1 MGIDISSVGATA
13 VLTAHMRALETGRDD
28 RLFEDH
34 QAAALVAA
42 SGLGIESVDLPSV
55 VTGRIYLSVAART
68 KYLDD
73 QAATAKFTQAVLLGA
88 GLDTRAVRCGWLDR
102 GVKVWEVDRADVVEM
117 KAAALG
123 HKAPAGWATVI
134 TDLAEPGW
142 FDELVD
148 AGMDPTAP
156 TLFIAEGLFMYL
168 EDEQSKAIA
177 AAIADRMPGR
187 ATLLAVHFGLG
198 ARIEADSKQMAARA
212 ESGGYGFLSVLGP
225 DPAAWLGERWTVTDA
240 RSIAEYS
247 SELGRELP
255 YDENEI
261 GERVTWLFAATAR
274 PRCMRNPIQQ
284 NRLGSPE

>member
-1 MGIDISSVGATA
+1 MGINISSVGATA

-28 RLFEDH
+28 RLFEDP

-73 QAATAKFTQAVLLGA
+73 HAAAATFTQAVLLGA
-88 GLDTRAVRCGWLDR
+88 GLDTRAVRCGWLDQ
-102 GVKVWEVDRADVVEM
+102 GIKVWEVDRADVVEM
-117 KAAALG
+117 KSEALG
-123 HKAPAGWATVI
+123 HVAPAGWSTVV
-134 TDLAEPGW
+134 TDLGKPGW
-142 FDELVD
+142 FDELVA
-148 AGMDPTAP
+148 AGLDPAAP

-168 EDEQSKAIA
+168 EDEESKAIA
-177 AAIADRMPGR
+177 ETIADRMPGS

-198 ARIEADSKQMAARA
+198 ARIEADSQQMAARA

-225 DPAAWLGERWTVTDA
+225 DPAAWLGDRWSVLDA

-247 SELGRELP
+247 AGLGRPLP
-255 YDENEI
+255 YNEDEI

-274 PRCMRNPIQQ
+274 PR
-284 NRLGSPE
+284 